1 MASPP
6 ITNLL
11 FAVSLSAR
19 KTTSMIAPS
28 NEKLHYVEHMPLLL
42 IADSLD
48 DAIRQAQT
56 VALSSWLG
64 SEGWVMRSA
73 CVRRVSHP
81 FVTNLQVKGAIWP
94 ETNAA
99 EVRFVNFDDGFSE
112 G

>member
-1 MASPP
+1 MTSPP

-42 IADSLD
+42 IAASLD
-48 DAIRQAQT
+48 DAIQQAQT
-56 VALSSWLG
+56 VALSSWPK
-64 SEGWVMRSA
+64 SKGWVMRSA

-81 FVTNLQVKGAIWP
+81 FVTDLQVRGAILP

-99 EVRFVNFDDGFSE
+99 EARLVNFDEGFSE